1 MFLASQILVV
11 KILGCRIDCGTIN
24 AGVLRWNV
32 IEGEWV
38 HMYCF
43 DVFCATIVCPISNA
57 VLRFLLAKIP
67 FILFSFLYEK
77 LVHKPLGNYIC

>member
-1 MFLASQILVV
+1 MQDFSVGPLARAS
-11 KILGCRIDCGTIN
+11 T
-24 AGVLRWNV
+24 
-32 IEGEWV
+32 V
-38 HMYCF
+38 HMYC
-43 DVFCATIVCPISNA
+43 DVSCATIVCPISNA